1 MSGERRGPPP
11 PGAVKQ
17 ITSLANPIVKD
28 IRGLALAKNRRA
40 SGLFVAEGLK
50 LVADAVEAGWHI
62 RTLVHAGNVASQ
74 PLVSRLAAATH
85 ARGGTVLS
93 VSEAVLAKIS
103 RRDNP
108 QTVIGVFE
116 QRLTPPSAIK
126 PAAGDVWVALE
137 AVRDPGNLGT
147 IIRTADAV
155 GAAGVIL
162 VGDTVDPFSTEAV
175 RATMGSIFA
184 VPLAR
189 ASGAEFAAL
198 AARWGGTIVG
208 THLAATADYRAV
220 DYRMPVLLVMGG
232 EQAGLTD
239 EASSIARTLV
249 KIPMAGKADSLN
261 LAVATAVMLFEI
273 KRAVQKLRE
282 ASAPGVWG
290 GPPARFPCSAFPS
303 SSRWWRSTRSP
314 SSSPRRACRSGK
326 PSTSSRS

>member
-1 MSGERRGPPP
+1 MVSAMSGERRGPPS
-11 PGAVKQ
+11 PGVVKQ

-116 QRLTPPSAIK
+116 QRLTPASAIK
-126 PAAGDVWVALE
+126 PAAGDVWIALE

-189 ASGAEFAAL
+189 ASLGEFAAL

-220 DYRMPVLLVMGG
+220 NYRTPVLLVMGG

-239 EASSIARTLV
+239 AAAKTARTLV

-273 KRAVQKLRE
+273 KRAVLKL
-282 ASAPGVWG
+282 
-290 GPPARFPCSAFPS
+290 
-303 SSRWWRSTRSP
+303 
-314 SSSPRRACRSGK
+314 
-326 PSTSSRS
+326 

>member
-1 MSGERRGPPP
+1 MTGERRGPPP

-28 IRGLALAKNRRA
+28 IRGLALAKNRKA

-62 RTLVHAGNVASQ
+62 RTLVHAGNVGSQ

-116 QRLTPPSAIK
+116 QKLTPPSAIK
-126 PAAGDVWVALE
+126 PAAGDVWIALE

-189 ASGAEFAAL
+189 ASLGEFAAL

-220 DYRMPVLLVMGG
+220 DYRTPVLLVMGG

-239 EASSIARTLV
+239 AAAKTARTLV

-273 KRAVQKLRE
+273 KRAVLKL
-282 ASAPGVWG
+282 
-290 GPPARFPCSAFPS
+290 
-303 SSRWWRSTRSP
+303 
-314 SSSPRRACRSGK
+314 
-326 PSTSSRS
+326 

>member
-1 MSGERRGPPP
+1 MSGERRGPPS

-28 IRGLALAKNRRA
+28 IRGLALTKNRKA

-50 LVADAVEAGWHI
+50 LVADAVEAGWQI
-62 RTLVHAGNVASQ
+62 RTLVHAGNVAGQ
-74 PLVSRLAAATH
+74 ALVSRLAAATH

-116 QRLTPPSAIK
+116 QKLTPAAAIK
-126 PAAGDVWVALE
+126 PAAGDVWIALE

-162 VGDTVDPFSTEAV
+162 IGDTVDPFSTEAV

-189 ASGAEFAAL
+189 ASGAQFAAL

-220 DYRMPVLLVMGG
+220 DYRTPVLLVMGG
-232 EQAGLTD
+232 EQAGLTA
-239 EASSIARTLV
+239 EASKAARTLV

-273 KRAVQKLRE
+273 KRAVLKL
-282 ASAPGVWG
+282 
-290 GPPARFPCSAFPS
+290 
-303 SSRWWRSTRSP
+303 
-314 SSSPRRACRSGK
+314 
-326 PSTSSRS
+326 